1 MVYIILTV
9 SAKPE
14 STDPQKVKEPK
25 HTTENHHFT
34 KEDRKKATKELQNS
48 HKITNKMALIHPLP
62 NNNYSKCN
70 CIKYSKQKA
79 KNDKKDKKEQQSPK
93 LAEIKIRKS
102 SGNKD
107 HRKK

>member
-1 MVYIILTV
+1 
-9 SAKPE
+9 
-14 STDPQKVKEPK
+14 
-25 HTTENHHFT
+25 
-34 KEDRKKATKELQNS
+34 
-48 HKITNKMALIHPLP
+48 MALIHPLP

-79 KNDKKDKKEQQSPK
+79 KNDKKDKKEQQQSQK

-107 HRKK
+107 DRKK